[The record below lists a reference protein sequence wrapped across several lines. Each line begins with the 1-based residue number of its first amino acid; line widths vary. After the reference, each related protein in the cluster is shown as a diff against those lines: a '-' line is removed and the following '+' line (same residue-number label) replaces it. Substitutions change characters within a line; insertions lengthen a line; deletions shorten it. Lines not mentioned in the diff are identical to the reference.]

1 MEKKTNDML
10 IIAATVLMLLMGI
23 IIWKQNTMI
32 KDYQQTIENTDTIVE
47 KDTLYLD
54 KIVKDSV
61 PIVQYKKEVIRD
73 TLYQKVGDSISATP
87 QIITLIKKKSKTN
100 WK

>member
-10 IIAATVLMLLMGI
+10 IIAATVLMLIMGI
-23 IIWKQNTMI
+23 VIWKQNTMI
-32 KDYQQTIENTDTIVE
+32 KDYQQTIENTDTIVQT
-47 KDTLYLD
+47 DTLFLE
-54 KIVKDSV
+54 KEIKDSV
-61 PIVQYKKEVIRD
+61 PIVQYKKEIIRD
-73 TLYQKVGDSISATP
+73 TLYQKIGDSISATP

>member
-10 IIAATVLMLLMGI
+10 IIAATVLMLIMGI
-23 IIWKQNTMI
+23 VIWKQNAII
-32 KDYQQTIENTDTIVE
+32 KDYQQTTDTIV
-47 KDTLYLD
+47 KTDTLFLE
-54 KIVKDSV
+54 KEIKDSV
-61 PIVQYKKEVIRD
+61 PIVQYKKEIIRD
-73 TLYQKVGDSISATP
+73 TLYQKIGDSISATP